1 MLMKQHQQ
9 STPCTAA
16 EAIEHRV
23 EATVDLEEEVEAT
36 VGLVEEVSKKTY
48 FSTKCTISQIRPNH

>member
-1 MLMKQHQQ
+1 MKICRNQNKDLTKCDDKTFAILMKQHQH
-9 STPCTAA
+9 PA

-36 VGLVEEVSKKTY
+36 VGLVEEVS
-48 FSTKCTISQIRPNH
+48 